1 MKKITLLFVCL
12 FVIQKFQA
20 QNSCATAIPI
30 IAGTQ
35 TIAVIDGV
43 NTTVA
48 CATTNGALAEWY
60 VYTPTQNHSV
70 ALTSDLAIN
79 ICKDTNFHVYTGTCG
94 GLVCYAADDD
104 SGIIPCNV
112 GNPNSYLSTATFDVF
127 AGTTYYIAWDN
138 KWQSTGFDFQL
149 IESPYVPNPCALGTI
164 ITAGITTV
172 NAINGNNLNTTCSSV
187 TTASMANWY
196 KYTPTNNYNVT
207 LTSDL
212 PQNICKDT
220 NFNVYTGSCTA
231 LTCFTSDDN
240 SGIIACN
247 NGSNTNSNLSIKTFP
262 VTAGTT
268 YYIAWDNK
276 YSATGFDFQLIETA
290 LPPDRLT
297 FTSHP
302 ITGIPSGYTNCIV
315 DMNGDYLDDIV
326 TAISTTQLGISY
338 QQVGGTFTNAIITTP
353 NSTVLPS
360 WSIAAGDYD
369 NNGYN
374 DLIYGSGS
382 GVVFLKANSN
392 GTGYTVDRKPQLF
405 LTQRTNFIDINND
418 GKLDA
423 FACDDNAPN
432 RYYMNDGTNL
442 TPMQGG
448 IGDFPS
454 GGNYASNWFDYD
466 NDGDVDMYLAK
477 CGQGGSGVGG
487 NIDMLLRNNG
497 NGTYTN
503 VAAAANMA
511 NPEQTWSGA
520 CGDFNNDG
528 WVDVVVGVNSAS
540 NGYTNVKRNNGD
552 GTFTSVTT
560 GSGYDT
566 NTSLGR
572 EYIAQDFDN
581 DGFLDVLGSGSNI
594 MFGDGNFHFTANS
607 NTYPLDIYNRPIGD
621 LNNDGFLDIQ
631 NGTNVLFNNGNTNKW
646 LNVNLQGIQSNRNG
660 IGTRIEIHGTWG
672 QQIRYVQSGT
682 GFANMSTITA
692 HFGIGQATT
701 IDQVVIK
708 WPSGIIDTINNVNPN
723 QSLLV
728 VEGSTLAIN
737 SFNNGVFSIYPNP
750 AKNVVNIH
758 LQNNT
763 NVTLKSALVYDLTG
777 KVILSTNDISQPINV
792 EKLATGTY
800 ILSITDTAG
809 KSYPQKFIKE

>member
-1 MKKITLLFVCL
+1 MKKI
-12 FVIQKFQA
+12 
-20 QNSCATAIPI
+20 IPI
-30 IAGTQ
+30 LVLFFSITSTLAQSDCTTSLPILLNSTTTAPAYTAENGT
-35 TIAVIDGV
+35 A
-43 NTTVA
+43 
-48 CATTNGALAEWY
+48 
-60 VYTPTQNHSV
+60 PTQLCGLTGGV
-70 ALTSDLAIN
+70 GTKGKWYTYTALQNNNLIISTFLPQNNNA
-79 ICKDTNFHVYTGTCG
+79 DTRVIVYSGTCAS
-94 GLVCYAADDD
+94 LVCVGSNDDY
-104 SGIIPCNV
+104 
-112 GNPNSYLSTATFDVF
+112 NSTLSSQLNFTATN
-127 AGTTYYIAWDN
+127 GTTY
-138 KWQSTGFDFQL
+138 
-149 IESPYVPNPCALGTI
+149 
-164 ITAGITTV
+164 
-172 NAINGNNLNTTCSSV
+172 
-187 TTASMANWY
+187 
-196 KYTPTNNYNVT
+196 
-207 LTSDL
+207 
-212 PQNICKDT
+212 
-220 NFNVYTGSCTA
+220 
-231 LTCFTSDDN
+231 
-240 SGIIACN
+240 IIA
-247 NGSNTNSNLSIKTFP
+247 F
-262 VTAGTT
+262 
-268 YYIAWDNK
+268 DNK
-276 YSATGFDFQLIETA
+276 YSQAGFDFTLTVAPPTA
-290 LPPDRLT
+290 PDRLT

-338 QQVGGTFTNAIITTP
+338 QQVGGAFTNTTITTP

-392 GTGYTVDRKPQLF
+392 GTGYTIDRKPQLF

-448 IGDFPS
+448 IGDFLS

-466 NDGDVDMYLAK
+466 NDGNVDMYLAK

-487 NIDMLLRNNG
+487 NIDMLLKNNG

-528 WVDVVVGVNSAS
+528 WVDVVVGVNSGS
-540 NGYTNVKRNNGD
+540 NGFTNVKRNNGD
-552 GTFTSVTT
+552 GTFTSVTS

-572 EYIAQDFDN
+572 EYVAQDFDN

-594 MFGDGNFHFTANS
+594 MFGDGNFHFTPNS

-660 IGTRIEIHGTWG
+660 IGARVEIHGTWG

-682 GFANMSTITA
+682 GFSNMSTLSA

-701 IDQVVIK
+701 INQVVIK

-723 QSLLV
+723 QNLLV
-728 VEGSTLAIN
+728 IEGSTLAVN

-750 AKNVVNIH
+750 TKNMINIH
-758 LQNNT
+758 LQDNL
-763 NVTLKSALVYDLTG
+763 NVTLKTMLVYDLTG
-777 KVILSTNDISQPINV
+777 KVVLTTNDFSQPINV

-800 ILSITDTAG
+800 ILSISDTEN
-809 KSYPQKFIKE
+809 KNYTQKFIKE